1 MTEIDAK
8 TLDGEIK
15 AIAET
20 EDNRR
25 TRLINV
31 VRKVQLSYG
40 YISSEMVGMIAE
52 SLGIERVEVEG
63 VVSFYHFLSDK
74 PVGRYPVY
82 LNTSTISEM
91 MGMADVAAAFEQA
104 AGIKFGQSTDDGLLS
119 LQYTSCIGMND
130 QEPAA
135 LVGGVPFTSLT
146 AQRAREIITA
156 LKSGKTPADLVK
168 KYGYGDSNNANELV
182 GSMVNNNLRKRGPVL
197 FGEHQNGAAIRKAVA
212 MTPDEVIEEVKVSR
226 LRGRG
231 GAGFPT
237 GMKWDFC
244 RKASGEKHFVF
255 CNADEGEPGTFTN
268 RVMLTEIPDLVFEGM
283 TVAGYAIG
291 SHKGILY
298 LRQEYL
304 YLLPYLEDVLEKRRA
319 AGLLGKS
326 VAGKDGFDFEIRI
339 QLGAGAYICGEESAL
354 INSAEGKRGEPRD
367 RPPFPVVSGY
377 MGQPTLV
384 NNVETLA
391 ASARIIDEGGEWFAS
406 FGSGES
412 SGTKLLSISGD
423 CKKPGVYE
431 LSMGMTVRVALQVVG
446 AEDAVAVQ
454 VGGPSGTFIGE
465 HDFDRKICY
474 DDLGTGGA
482 MMVFG
487 PGRDILETVLN
498 FARFFEE
505 ESCGW
510 CVPCRVGTRLLR
522 SKIEKIIAGN
532 GTRKD
537 LEEMESWGHTIK
549 SASRCGLGQ
558 TAANPELTTLANF
571 RRVYEERIT
580 EDEYLTGFDLERA
593 VEDACEAT
601 GRTAIHE

>member
-1 MTEIDAK
+1 MTAMDAK
-8 TLDGEIK
+8 TLAGEIK

-31 VRKVQLSYG
+31 VRKVQQSYG
-40 YISSEMVGMIAE
+40 HVSQEMVGMIAKA
-52 SLGIERVEVEG
+52 LGIERVEVEG

-74 PVGRYPVY
+74 PVGRFPVY
-82 LNTSTISEM
+82 LNTSAISEM
-91 MGMADVAAAFEQA
+91 MGMAEVATAFEKA
-104 AGIKFGQSTDDGLLS
+104 AGIKFGETSEDGLFS

-135 LVGGVPFTSLT
+135 LVGEVPFTSLT
-146 AQRAREIITA
+146 AQSATDIIEA
-156 LKSGKTPADLVK
+156 IKSGKKPGELVE
-168 KYGYGDSNNANELV
+168 KYGLGDGNNANELV
-182 GSMVNNNLRKRGPVL
+182 RSMVKNNLRKSGPVL
-197 FGEHQNGAAIRKAVA
+197 FGERENGAAIRKAVT
-212 MTPDEVIEEVKVSR
+212 MTPDEVIDQVKASK

-244 RKASGEKHFVF
+244 RKAEGEKHFVF

-283 TVAGYAIG
+283 TMAGYAIG

-298 LRQEYL
+298 LRQEYI
-304 YLLPYLEDVLEKRRA
+304 YLLDFLEDVLEKRRA
-319 AGLLGKS
+319 AGLLGKN
-326 VAGKDGFDFEIRI
+326 VAGKEGFDFEIRI

-377 MGQPTLV
+377 MDQPTLV

-391 ASARIIDEGGEWFAS
+391 AAARVIEEGGDWFAS
-406 FGSGES
+406 LGSGES

-431 LSMGMTVRVALQVVG
+431 LPMGMTIRVALQVVG

-454 VGGPSGTFIGE
+454 VGGPSGTFVGE
-465 HDFDRKICY
+465 ESFDRKICY

-482 MMVFG
+482 MMIFG
-487 PGRDILETVLN
+487 PGRDILETVSN

-522 SKIEKIIAGN
+522 TKIDKIMAGH

-537 LEEMESWGHTIK
+537 LEEMESWGRTIK
-549 SASRCGLGQ
+549 AASRCGLGQ